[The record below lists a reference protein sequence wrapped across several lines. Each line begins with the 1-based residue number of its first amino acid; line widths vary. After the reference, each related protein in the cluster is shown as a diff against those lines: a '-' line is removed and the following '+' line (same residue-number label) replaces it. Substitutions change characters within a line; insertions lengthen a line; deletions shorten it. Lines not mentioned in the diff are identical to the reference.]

1 LKVDIDLPLPT
12 WQHSR
17 S

>member
-1 LKVDIDLPLPT
+1 LKVDINLPLPT